1 MKVLLFSFLL
11 LCSLFSSASDLILAK
26 QITLKSDSLG
36 EDRNLLIKLPNQYY
50 ENSATYPVLYV
61 LHAQWDMLSTLA
73 TLDLLADQIPNFIV
87 IGVQSSGKELSPNK
101 GKVTPF
107 AEFISQEVVTYVN
120 ANYRIA
126 PYSILSGHSNSGR
139 FVLNYWLNNPAAFSS
154 YFAFSPSVDDGYI
167 VDMISQSDIE
177 SLKSKAPLA
186 ITIANEGEH
195 MQQPFSNLTQK
206 LSGLAKE
213 KFVFK
218 KFPEQTHRT
227 TKHPSMQFALQ
238 STFTNWQPSYEVK
251 IAGLDSLKK
260 HYTQLSKKYGF
271 TVNVPNETL
280 QRLTAHY
287 AISKDDNAI
296 EQLRKH
302 ITFTI
307 NQTPE
312 GLDALFE
319 IAEYLSANDYES
331 AGERIFNKLCAQAKN
346 VSQCTGKRAI

>member
-139 FVLNYWLNNPAAFSS
+139 FVLDYWLNNPAAFSS

-206 LSGLAKE
+206 LVSFFFLFSFVYFLFNFFTITPYQYTYLNLLNGKSENRYKKFENDYWGVSIKELIKKSNFQRNKTILITSCGVNDDVAKE
-213 KFVFK
+213 YFK
-218 KFPEQTHRT
+218 KNGHVNLIFVKPDEANFII
-227 TKHPSMQFALQ
+227 M
-238 STFTNWQPSYEVK
+238 TNRSSLLDNKK
-251 IAGLDSLKK
+251 ISNCFDKFKGADIFKIEKNGLV
-260 HYTQLSKKYGF
+260 LS
-271 TVNVPNETL
+271 V
-280 QRLTAHY
+280 
-287 AISKDDNAI
+287 I
-296 EQLRKH
+296 RK
-302 ITFTI
+302 I
-307 NQTPE
+307 
-312 GLDALFE
+312 
-319 IAEYLSANDYES
+319 
-331 AGERIFNKLCAQAKN
+331 
-346 VSQCTGKRAI
+346 